1 MTKKNIIS
9 VLIFTIVCIS
19 CINKEKE
26 IMAVENYEENII
38 KKINNFFNIYCKYA
52 ASLTSIPEWLSRP
65 TEKT

>member
-38 KKINNFFNIYCKYA
+38 KKINNFLNIYCKYA
-52 ASLTSIPEWLSRP
+52 A
-65 TEKT
+65 